1 MKKRFLVSFV
11 LIFSIVFFA
20 QIVMAE
26 TSTSSQDKTQNKQIK
41 VIIAELGRVGKSV
54 KKIDNQIKIIVKKI
68 SEVEKEVNDLKSNNK
83 NEENLKIV
91 VKKVKENDDKI
102 TTLVE
107 KQKLLYKGMAKIE
120 RNETDSSKK
129 VVTSIVA
136 SVDDKEIVSIN
147 DAISFLKQS
156 LNEIKSQLSLEVKQV
171 KQVKKVFANPYQDAR
186 DDFSNRKYK
195 KALPQFRALVNGSDV
210 KLRDNSQYWL
220 AECYYALGEYNQSI
234 KEFEKV
240 FSFDETDK
248 YDDTQLK
255 LGFCYRQLKNNS
267 RAIEEFERLI
277 QYYPESEY
285 KNTALKQISILK

>member
-20 QIVMAE
+20 QIAMAE
-26 TSTSSQDKTQNKQIK
+26 TSSQDKTQNKQIE
-41 VIIAELGRVGKSV
+41 IIIGELDRVGKSV

-107 KQKLLYKGMAKIE
+107 KQKLLYKGMAEIE

-129 VVTSIVA
+129 VVTS
-136 SVDDKEIVSIN
+136 VDDKEIASIS
-147 DAISFLKQS
+147 DAISSLKQN
-156 LNEIKSQLSLEVKQV
+156 LNEIKSQLSSEV

-186 DDFSNRKYK
+186 NDFSNKKYK
-195 KALPQFRALVNGSDV
+195 KALPQFRALVNGTNV

-240 FSFDETDK
+240 FSFDEIDK
-248 YDDTQLK
+248 YDDAQLK

>member
-1 MKKRFLVSFV
+1 MKKQFLVSFV

-26 TSTSSQDKTQNKQIK
+26 TSTSSQDETQNKQIK

-83 NEENLKIV
+83 NEGNLKII
-91 VKKVKENDDKI
+91 VKKVKENNDKI

-107 KQKLLYKGMAKIE
+107 KQKLLYKGMAEIE
-120 RNETDSSKK
+120 RNEIDSSKK

-136 SVDDKEIVSIN
+136 SVDDKAIASIN
-147 DAISFLKQS
+147 DAISSLKQN
-156 LNEIKSQLSLEVKQV
+156 LNEIKSQLSSEV

-186 DDFSNRKYK
+186 NDFSNKKYK
-195 KALPQFRALVNGSDV
+195 KALPQFRALVNGTNV

-248 YDDTQLK
+248 YDDAQLK

-277 QYYPESEY
+277 QYYPESDY
-285 KNTALKQISILK
+285 KDTASRQISILK

>member
-1 MKKRFLVSFV
+1 MKKQFLVSFV

-26 TSTSSQDKTQNKQIK
+26 TSTLSQDETQNKQIK

-83 NEENLKIV
+83 NEGNLKII
-91 VKKVKENDDKI
+91 VKKVKENNDKI

-107 KQKLLYKGMAKIE
+107 KQKLLYKGMAEIE
-120 RNETDSSKK
+120 RNEIDSSKK

-136 SVDDKEIVSIN
+136 SVDDKAIASIN
-147 DAISFLKQS
+147 DAISSLKQN
-156 LNEIKSQLSLEVKQV
+156 LNEIKSQLSSEV

-186 DDFSNRKYK
+186 NDFSNKKYK
-195 KALPQFRALVNGSDV
+195 KALPQFRALVNGTNV

-248 YDDTQLK
+248 YDDAQLK

-285 KNTALKQISILK
+285 KNTASTQISILK

>member
-1 MKKRFLVSFV
+1 MKKQFLVSFV

-26 TSTSSQDKTQNKQIK
+26 TSTSSQDETQNKQIK

-83 NEENLKIV
+83 NEENLKII
-91 VKKVKENDDKI
+91 VKKVKENNDKI

-107 KQKLLYKGMAKIE
+107 KQKLLYKGMAEIE
-120 RNETDSSKK
+120 RNEIDSSKK

-136 SVDDKEIVSIN
+136 SVDDKAIASIN
-147 DAISFLKQS
+147 DAISSLKQN
-156 LNEIKSQLSLEVKQV
+156 LNEIKSQLSSEV

-186 DDFSNRKYK
+186 NDFSNKKYK
-195 KALPQFRALVNGSDV
+195 KALPQFRALVNGTNV

-248 YDDTQLK
+248 YDDAQLK

-285 KNTALKQISILK
+285 KNTASTQISILK

>member
-1 MKKRFLVSFV
+1 MKKQFLVSFV

-26 TSTSSQDKTQNKQIK
+26 TSTSSQDETQNKQIK

-83 NEENLKIV
+83 NEENFKIV
-91 VKKVKENDDKI
+91 VKKVNENDDKI
-102 TTLVE
+102 TTLME
-107 KQKLLYKGMAKIE
+107 KQKLLYKGMAEIE

-136 SVDDKEIVSIN
+136 SVDDKAIASIN
-147 DAISFLKQS
+147 DAISSLKQN
-156 LNEIKSQLSLEVKQV
+156 LNEIKSQLSSGVKQI
-171 KQVKKVFANPYQDAR
+171 KKVSANPYQDAR
-186 DDFSNRKYK
+186 DDFSKRNYK

-220 AECYYALGEYNQSI
+220 AECYYALGEYSQSI

-248 YDDTQLK
+248 YDDAQLK

>member
-1 MKKRFLVSFV
+1 MKKQFLVSFV

-26 TSTSSQDKTQNKQIK
+26 TSTSSQDETQNKQIN

-83 NEENLKIV
+83 NEGNLKII
-91 VKKVKENDDKI
+91 VKKVKENNDKI

-107 KQKLLYKGMAKIE
+107 KQKLLYKGMAEIE
-120 RNETDSSKK
+120 RNEIDSSKK

-136 SVDDKEIVSIN
+136 SVDDKAIASIN
-147 DAISFLKQS
+147 DAISSLKQD
-156 LNEIKSQLSLEVKQV
+156 LNEIKSQLSSEV

-186 DDFSNRKYK
+186 NDFSNKKYK
-195 KALPQFRALVNGSDV
+195 KALPQFRALVNGTNV

-248 YDDTQLK
+248 YDDAQLK

>member
-1 MKKRFLVSFV
+1 MKKQFLVSFV

-26 TSTSSQDKTQNKQIK
+26 TSTLSQDETQNKQIK
-41 VIIAELGRVGKSV
+41 VIIAELDRVGKSV

-83 NEENLKIV
+83 NEGNLKII
-91 VKKVKENDDKI
+91 VKKVKENNDKI

-107 KQKLLYKGMAKIE
+107 KQKLLYKGMAEIE
-120 RNETDSSKK
+120 RNEIDSSKK

-136 SVDDKEIVSIN
+136 SVDDKAIASIN
-147 DAISFLKQS
+147 DAISSLKQN
-156 LNEIKSQLSLEVKQV
+156 LNEIKSQLSSEV

-186 DDFSNRKYK
+186 NDFSNKKYK
-195 KALPQFRALVNGSDV
+195 KALPQFRALVNGTNV

-248 YDDTQLK
+248 YDDAQLK

>member
-20 QIVMAE
+20 QIAMAE
-26 TSTSSQDKTQNKQIK
+26 TSSQDKTQNKQIE
-41 VIIAELGRVGKSV
+41 IIIGELDRVGKSV

-107 KQKLLYKGMAKIE
+107 KQKLLYKGMAEIE

-129 VVTSIVA
+129 VVTS
-136 SVDDKEIVSIN
+136 VDDKEIASIS
-147 DAISFLKQS
+147 DAISSLKQN
-156 LNEIKSQLSLEVKQV
+156 LNEIKSQLSSGVKQV
-171 KQVKKVFANPYQDAR
+171 KQISANSYQDAR
-186 DDFSNRKYK
+186 DDFSNKKYK
-195 KALPQFRALVNGSDV
+195 KALPQFRALVNGTNV

-248 YDDTQLK
+248 YDDAQLK

>member
-1 MKKRFLVSFV
+1 MKKQFLVSFV

-26 TSTSSQDKTQNKQIK
+26 TSTSSQDETQNKQIK
-41 VIIAELGRVGKSV
+41 IIIAELGRVGKSV

-68 SEVEKEVNDLKSNNK
+68 SEVEKEVNNLKSNNK
-83 NEENLKIV
+83 NEGNLKII
-91 VKKVKENDDKI
+91 VKKVKENNDKI

-107 KQKLLYKGMAKIE
+107 KQKLLYKGMAEIE
-120 RNETDSSKK
+120 RNEIDSSKK

-136 SVDDKEIVSIN
+136 SVDDKAIASIN
-147 DAISFLKQS
+147 DAISSLKQN
-156 LNEIKSQLSLEVKQV
+156 LDEIKSQLSSEV
-171 KQVKKVFANPYQDAR
+171 KQVKKVFANSYQDAR
-186 DDFSNRKYK
+186 NDFSNKKYK
-195 KALPQFRALVNGSDV
+195 KALPQFRALVNGTDV

-248 YDDTQLK
+248 YDDAQLK

>member
-1 MKKRFLVSFV
+1 MKKQFLVSFV

-26 TSTSSQDKTQNKQIK
+26 TSTSSQDETQNKQIK

-83 NEENLKIV
+83 NEGNLKII
-91 VKKVKENDDKI
+91 VKKVKENNDKI

-107 KQKLLYKGMAKIE
+107 KQKLLYKGMAEIE
-120 RNETDSSKK
+120 RNEIDSSKK

-136 SVDDKEIVSIN
+136 SVDDKAIASIN
-147 DAISFLKQS
+147 DAISSLKQN
-156 LNEIKSQLSLEVKQV
+156 LNEIKSQLSSEV

-186 DDFSNRKYK
+186 NDFSNKKYK
-195 KALPQFRALVNGSDV
+195 KALPQFRALVNGTNV

-248 YDDTQLK
+248 YDDAQLK

>member
-20 QIVMAE
+20 QIAMAE
-26 TSTSSQDKTQNKQIK
+26 TSSQDKTQNKQIE
-41 VIIAELGRVGKSV
+41 IIIGELDRVGKSV

-107 KQKLLYKGMAKIE
+107 KQKLLYKGMAEIE

-129 VVTSIVA
+129 VVTS
-136 SVDDKEIVSIN
+136 VDDKEIASIS
-147 DAISFLKQS
+147 DAISSLKQN
-156 LNEIKSQLSLEVKQV
+156 LNEIKSQLSSGVKQV
-171 KQVKKVFANPYQDAR
+171 KQISANSYQDAR

-195 KALPQFRALVNGSDV
+195 KALPQFRALVNDTNV

-248 YDDTQLK
+248 YDDAQLK

>member
-1 MKKRFLVSFV
+1 MKKQFLVSFA

-26 TSTSSQDKTQNKQIK
+26 TSTSSQDETQNKQIK

-83 NEENLKIV
+83 NEGNLKII

-107 KQKLLYKGMAKIE
+107 KQKLLYKGMAEIE

-136 SVDDKEIVSIN
+136 SVDDKAIASIN
-147 DAISFLKQS
+147 DAISSLKQN
-156 LNEIKSQLSLEVKQV
+156 LNEIKSQLSSEV

-186 DDFSNRKYK
+186 NDFSDKKYK
-195 KALPQFRALVNGSDV
+195 KALPQFRALVNGTNV

-248 YDDTQLK
+248 YDDAQLK

>member
-1 MKKRFLVSFV
+1 MKKQFLVSFV

-26 TSTSSQDKTQNKQIK
+26 TSTLSQDETQNKQIK

-83 NEENLKIV
+83 NEGNLKII
-91 VKKVKENDDKI
+91 VKKVKENNDKI

-107 KQKLLYKGMAKIE
+107 KQKLLYKGMAEIE
-120 RNETDSSKK
+120 RNEIDSSKK

-136 SVDDKEIVSIN
+136 SVDDKAIASIN
-147 DAISFLKQS
+147 DAISSLKQN
-156 LNEIKSQLSLEVKQV
+156 LNEIKSQLSSEV

-186 DDFSNRKYK
+186 NDFSNKKYK
-195 KALPQFRALVNGSDV
+195 KALPQFRALVNGTNV

-248 YDDTQLK
+248 YDDAQLK

>member
-20 QIVMAE
+20 QIAMAE
-26 TSTSSQDKTQNKQIK
+26 TSSQDKTQNKQIE
-41 VIIAELGRVGKSV
+41 IIIGELDRVGKSV

-107 KQKLLYKGMAKIE
+107 KQKLLYKGMAEIE

-129 VVTSIVA
+129 VVTS
-136 SVDDKEIVSIN
+136 VDDKEIASIS
-147 DAISFLKQS
+147 DAISSLKQN
-156 LNEIKSQLSLEVKQV
+156 LNEIKSQLSSGVKQV
-171 KQVKKVFANPYQDAR
+171 KQISANSYQDAR
-186 DDFSNRKYK
+186 DDFSNKKYK
-195 KALPQFRALVNGSDV
+195 KALPQFRALVNGTNV

-240 FSFDETDK
+240 FSFDEIDK
-248 YDDTQLK
+248 YDDAQLK

>member
-1 MKKRFLVSFV
+1 MKKQFLVSFA

-26 TSTSSQDKTQNKQIK
+26 TSTSSQDETQNKQRK
-41 VIIAELGRVGKSV
+41 VIIAELDRVGKSV

-83 NEENLKIV
+83 NEGNLKII
-91 VKKVKENDDKI
+91 VKKVKENNDKI

-107 KQKLLYKGMAKIE
+107 KQKLLYKGMAEIE
-120 RNETDSSKK
+120 RNEIDSSKK

-136 SVDDKEIVSIN
+136 SVDDKAIASIN
-147 DAISFLKQS
+147 DAISSLKQN
-156 LNEIKSQLSLEVKQV
+156 LNEIKSQLSSEV

-186 DDFSNRKYK
+186 NDFSNKKYK
-195 KALPQFRALVNGSDV
+195 KALPQFRALVNGTNV

-240 FSFDETDK
+240 FSFDEIDK
-248 YDDTQLK
+248 YDDAQLK

>member
-26 TSTSSQDKTQNKQIK
+26 TSTSSQDETQNKQIK
-41 VIIAELGRVGKSV
+41 VIIAELDRVGKSV

-83 NEENLKIV
+83 NEGNLKII
-91 VKKVKENDDKI
+91 VKKVKENNDKI

-107 KQKLLYKGMAKIE
+107 KQKLLYKGMAEIE
-120 RNETDSSKK
+120 RNEIDSSKK

-136 SVDDKEIVSIN
+136 SVDDKAIASIN
-147 DAISFLKQS
+147 DAISSLKQN
-156 LNEIKSQLSLEVKQV
+156 LNEIKSQLSSEV

-186 DDFSNRKYK
+186 NDFSNKKYK
-195 KALPQFRALVNGSDV
+195 KALPQFRALVNGTNV

-248 YDDTQLK
+248 YDDAQLK